1 MSEPVLLN
9 KPKKSAVISYATVS
23 ESRLLVPLTQSKKL
37 ATIRKQSQALQPLE
51 KKPAPSTE
59 ITASGLNKDV
69 SGLLNE
75 AQEHINAKINELMA
89 LYPPGKKNKMFALK
103 YGSPDRI
110 KQMNLKAIFTRL
122 AIDKPKKFAL
132 IQHLDY
138 FGKAAMPVETANP
151 NLFEQQID
159 V

>member
-1 MSEPVLLN
+1 MSEPVLN
-9 KPKKSAVISYATVS
+9 NPKKSAVISHAIVS

-37 ATIRKQSQALQPLE
+37 AAIRKQSQALQTLE
-51 KKPAPSTE
+51 KKPTLTTKIEDSW
-59 ITASGLNKDV
+59 LNKDI

-75 AQEHINAKINELMA
+75 AQDHVNAKINELMA

-103 YGSPDRI
+103 YGPPDHL

-132 IQHLDY
+132 IQQLDY
-138 FGKAAMPVETANP
+138 FGNATMPVEALNP

>member
-1 MSEPVLLN
+1 MSESVFN
-9 KPKKSAVISYATVS
+9 KPKKSAVICHATVS
-23 ESRLLVPLTQSKKL
+23 ESRLLVPLSQSKKL
-37 ATIRKQSQALQPLE
+37 AAIRKHSQALQTLE

-59 ITASGLNKDV
+59 IGAPRLNKDV
-69 SGLLNE
+69 RGLLND
-75 AQEHINAKINELMA
+75 AQERVNAKINELMA

-103 YGSPDRI
+103 YGSSDHL
-110 KQMNLKAIFTRL
+110 KQMNLKAVFTRL

-138 FGKAAMPVETANP
+138 FGNATMPVEALNP

>member
-1 MSEPVLLN
+1 MSEPVLN
-9 KPKKSAVISYATVS
+9 NPKKSAAISHAIVS

-37 ATIRKQSQALQPLE
+37 AAIRKQSQALQTLE
-51 KKPAPSTE
+51 KKPAPTTKIAAE
-59 ITASGLNKDV
+59 LNKDIN
-69 SGLLNE
+69 GLLND
-75 AQEHINAKINELMA
+75 AQERVNAKINELMA

-103 YGSPDRI
+103 YGSPDHL
-110 KQMNLKAIFTRL
+110 KQINLKAVFTRL

-138 FGKAAMPVETANP
+138 FGNATTPVEVVNP
-151 NLFEQQID
+151 NLLEQQID

>member
-1 MSEPVLLN
+1 LSESVFN
-9 KPKKSAVISYATVS
+9 KPKKSAVISHAMVS

-37 ATIRKQSQALQPLE
+37 AAIRKQSQALQTLE

-59 ITASGLNKDV
+59 IAAPGLNKDV

-75 AQEHINAKINELMA
+75 AQEHVNAKINELMA

-110 KQMNLKAIFTRL
+110 KQMNFKAIFTRL
-122 AIDKPKKFAL
+122 AIDKPKKFAI

-138 FGKAAMPVETANP
+138 FGNATMPVEIFNP